1 MPSRS
6 GLTPLAFMVG
16 MQAPKDIEAFAGQR
30 ILSEDPRAEK
40 ETRACVA
47 CGSDDAQKL
56 GVKNELEIVSC
67 RDCNTVYT
75 SYSPWYTSTY
85 FYEGYYLKDDEIEI
99 PPFVQARL
107 QDITAEFA
115 PYRQTNKLLDLGC
128 GAGGLLKAA
137 RNHGWQAQGLDVSQH
152 AANHVR
158 EMGFEV
164 FEGELHDAQFPS
176 GHFDVVTAAELL
188 EHISEPRALLEE
200 VARILRPGG
209 LFWTT
214 TPHARGISARVLG
227 LKWRCIWPPEHL
239 QLFSIRGLRALLR
252 ESGFRDIRVDTTGGN
267 PVEIWHAL
275 GRTKTAPKTVDQHF
289 DRVLTSYQLNESLMK
304 SRSRR
309 ALKSTVNS
317 FLNLSRLGDSMKVFA
332 VR

>member
-1 MPSRS
+1 
-6 GLTPLAFMVG
+6 
-16 MQAPKDIEAFAGQR
+16 MQPAPKVEAFAGQR
-30 ILSEDPRAEK
+30 ILSEDPRVQK
-40 ETRACVA
+40 VTRACVA
-47 CGSDDAQKL
+47 CGSTEAQKL
-56 GVKNELEIVSC
+56 GVKNELDIVSC

-75 SYSPWYTSTY
+75 PYSPWYSSQY
-85 FYEGYYLKDDEIEI
+85 FYLGYYLKDDEIET
-99 PPFVQARL
+99 PPFVQQRL
-107 QDITAEFA
+107 EEITAEFA
-115 PYRQTNKLLDLGC
+115 PYRRTNKLLDLGC
-128 GAGGLLKAA
+128 GAGGLLQAA
-137 RNHGWQAQGLDVSQH
+137 RKHGWQAQGLDVSSH
-152 AANHVR
+152 AADHVR
-158 EMGFEV
+158 ELGFEV
-164 FEGELHDAQFPS
+164 FEGELHEAAFPE
-176 GHFDVVTAAELL
+176 GQFDVVTAAELL
-188 EHISEPRALLEE
+188 EHIFEPRVLLQE

-214 TPHARGISARVLG
+214 TPHARGISARMLG

-239 QLFSIRGLRALLR
+239 QLFSIRGLKALLR
-252 ESGFRDIRVDTTGGN
+252 EAGFRDIHVDTMGGN

-275 GRTKTAPKTVDQHF
+275 GRTKEAPKTVDQHF

>member
-1 MPSRS
+1 
-6 GLTPLAFMVG
+6 
-16 MQAPKDIEAFAGQR
+16 MQSPEQIEDFAGQR
-30 ILSEDPRAEK
+30 ILAEDPRTEK
-40 ETRACVA
+40 TTRPCVA
-47 CGSDDAQKL
+47 CGSANSVKL

-67 RDCNTVYT
+67 RECQTLYT
-75 SYSPWYTSTY
+75 PYSPWYSSSY
-85 FYEGYYLKDDEIEI
+85 FYLGYYLKPEEVDT
-99 PPFVQARL
+99 PPFVKTRL
-107 QDITAEFA
+107 EEITAEFA
-115 PYRQTNKLLDLGC
+115 PYRQNNKLLDIGC
-128 GAGGLLKAA
+128 GAGGLLAA
-137 RNHGWQAQGLDVSQH
+137 SRKHGWHAQGLDVSSH

-158 EMGFEV
+158 ELGFEV
-164 FEGELHDAQFPS
+164 FEGELHEAAFPPA
-176 GHFDVVTAAELL
+176 HFDVVTAAELL
-188 EHISEPRALLEE
+188 EHVFEPRTLLRE

-214 TPHARGISARVLG
+214 TPHARGISARMLG
-227 LKWRCIWPPEHL
+227 LQWRCVWPPEHL
-239 QLFSIRGLRALLR
+239 QLFSIRGLKSLLR
-252 ESGFRDIRVDTTGGN
+252 ETGFRDIHVDTTGGN

-275 GRTKTAPKTVDQHF
+275 GHTKSTPKTVDNHF

>member
-1 MPSRS
+1 
-6 GLTPLAFMVG
+6 
-16 MQAPKDIEAFAGQR
+16 MQSQNRIEEFAGQR
-30 ILSEDPRAEK
+30 ILKEDPRAEK
-40 ETRACVA
+40 ATRACVA
-47 CGSDDAQKL
+47 CGSKDAQRL

-67 RDCNTVYT
+67 RDCNTLYT
-75 SYSPWYTSTY
+75 PYSPWYSSSY
-85 FYEGYYLKDDEIEI
+85 FYLGYYLKDEEIET
-99 PPFVQARL
+99 PPFVQQRL
-107 QDITAEFA
+107 QEITAEFA
-115 PYRQTNKLLDLGC
+115 PYRKTNKLLDLGC
-128 GAGGLLKAA
+128 GAGGLLQAA
-137 RNHGWQAQGLDVSQH
+137 RNHGWNAQGLDVSSH
-152 AANHVR
+152 AAKHVR

-164 FEGELHDAQFPS
+164 FEGELHEAAFPS
-176 GHFDVVTAAELL
+176 GQFDVITAAELL
-188 EHISEPRALLEE
+188 EHVFEPRALLQE

-239 QLFSIRGLRALLR
+239 QLFSIRGLKALFR
-252 ESGFRDIRVDTTGGN
+252 DAGFRDIHVDTTGGN

-275 GRTKTAPKTVDQHF
+275 GRTTKSAPKTVDQHF